1 MQLECKLLTVAKD
14 TWMNGKADL
23 RTSSKGPW
31 IYVLSLSTE
40 SEFNKGTMGGSTV
53 LRENEVK
60 ETIGRLPVD
69 FYNQKGSQV

>member
-1 MQLECKLLTVAKD
+1 MQLECKLPTVAKD

-40 SEFNKGTMGGSTV
+40 SEFNKGTMGGFNSV
-53 LRENEVK
+53 KREW
-60 ETIGRLPVD
+60 GQGYQLVD
-69 FYNQKGSQV
+69 YL